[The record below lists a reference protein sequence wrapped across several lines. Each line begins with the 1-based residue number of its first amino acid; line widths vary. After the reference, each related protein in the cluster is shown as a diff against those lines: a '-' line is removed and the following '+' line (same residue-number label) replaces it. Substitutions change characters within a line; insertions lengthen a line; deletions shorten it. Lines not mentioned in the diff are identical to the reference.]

1 MLDLRQL
8 AFGFLWLF
16 IFSMPWETAVI
27 VREDLPLSH
36 MIAGAAGITALLACI
51 ATRRIRRLSSLQY
64 VAAAFVG
71 WAALSYGWSL
81 APELTVG
88 RVESYIQLLLMMW
101 LIWEFADTA
110 ERQEKL
116 LNAYVLGTWV
126 SAVSTIYAFIADSG
140 AGMTSGIGR
149 YTAGGE
155 DDNEMG
161 IIIALGMAMACH
173 LLACSRKWR
182 AFWFASVPV
191 FFLAIVLTGSRGAF
205 LASTVPLILFPAYLG
220 RLRPAWRNAGGLLL
234 AATAVIATTV
244 LPDSLWERVRSIPA
258 EMIEGTLTKRTY
270 IWQAGLDVYRDHSF
284 IGVGAGA
291 FEASVY
297 KSLDIAYVAH
307 NSYLSVLVELG
318 IVGILLFGALLIGL
332 FCIAVMLPSPH
343 RRGWIVLLMTWGIA
357 VSSVTWEHR
366 KPTWFLFGMVVAQA
380 SALQEISIRKA
391 GLPSGPRVR
400 AFQLT

>member
-16 IFSMPWETAVI
+16 IFSMPWEAEVI

-51 ATRRIRRLSSLQY
+51 ATGSIRRLSSLQY
-64 VAAAFVG
+64 VAAAFVV

-81 APELTVG
+81 AHELTAL
-88 RVESYIQLLLMMW
+88 RVASYVQLLIMMW

-110 ERQEKL
+110 ERQERL
-116 LNAYVLGTWV
+116 LSAYVLGAWV
-126 SAVSTIYAFIADSG
+126 GAASTIYAFIADSG
-140 AGMTSGIGR
+140 AGMASEVRR

-161 IIIALGMAMACH
+161 IIIALGMAIACH
-173 LLACSRKWR
+173 LLACSKRWR
-182 AFWFASVPV
+182 VFWLASVPM
-191 FFLAIVLTGSRGAF
+191 FLLAILLTGSRGAF
-205 LASTVPLILFPAYLG
+205 LASMVPLILFPASLG
-220 RLRPAWRNAGGLLL
+220 RLQPVWRNAGILLL
-234 AATAVIATTV
+234 TATAVIATAV

-258 EMIEGTLTKRTY
+258 EVTEGTLTKRTY
-270 IWQAGLDVYRDHSF
+270 IWQAGFDAYRDHSF

-318 IVGILLFGALLIGL
+318 IVGSLLFGALLIGL
-332 FCIAVMLPSPH
+332 FCIAITLPPPH
-343 RRGWIVLLMTWGIA
+343 RRGWIVLLMTWGVA

-366 KPTWFLFGMVVAQA
+366 KPTWFLFGMVIAQA
-380 SALQEISIRKA
+380 SAMKEISTRKA

-400 AFQLT
+400 ALQLN